1 VADFRRLVV
10 FKDPNSEANAFV
22 AFTDIRPDFTTL
34 GSFGT
39 IRDVAK
45 TVIPTGRGTS
55 AASEGISIDTFK
67 PCRLRPSRQHLSLPV
82 PRVRFL

>member
-1 VADFRRLVV
+1 MADFRRLVV

-55 AASEGISIDTFK
+55 QLLQRPID
-67 PCRLRPSRQHLSLPV
+67 
-82 PRVRFL
+82 